1 MFLGIRFG
9 QKLKES
15 PALAGLNPAVRAFVI
30 SEALFW
36 SGWNFVAPIFSI
48 FVVKEIPGAT
58 VSQAAYAFT
67 LYLVCRM
74 LMELV
79 VSHRAGRLSN
89 PQRAVIDVVG
99 MTVVSIAYIAI
110 ALKPTLLAV
119 FVFYGIAGVGFG
131 ISSPVKYSLFSRSLE
146 KETEA
151 AVWGVY
157 DVVTLMGMAVATSLG
172 GLIADMFG
180 FRLLFLLAS
189 AVNILGALPYFFF
202 IRWWR
207 SEKYRR
213 LLANQVIS

>member
-1 MFLGIRFG
+1 MITGIRFG
-9 QKLKES
+9 QRLKES

-67 LYLVCRM
+67 VYLICRM
-74 LMELV
+74 VMELV
-79 VSHRAGRLSN
+79 VSSRTGKLSN
-89 PQRAVIDVVG
+89 PQRAVIDVLG
-99 MTVVSIAYIAI
+99 MAVVSIAYIAI
-110 ALKPTLLAV
+110 ALHATMSAV
-119 FVFYGIAGVGFG
+119 FVFYAIAGIGFG

-172 GLIADMFG
+172 GIIADLFG

-189 AVNILGALPYFFF
+189 AINILGTVPYLFF

-213 LLANQVIS
+213 MVAAS

>member
-9 QKLKES
+9 HRFRES

-48 FVVKEIPGAT
+48 FVVKDIPGAT

-74 LMELV
+74 LVELF
-79 VSHRAGRLSN
+79 VSRKAGALSN

-99 MTVVSIAYIAI
+99 MVVVSLSYLCI
-110 ALKPTLLAV
+110 ALQANLLTV
-119 FVFYGIAGVGFG
+119 YVFYAVAGVGFG

-151 AVWGVY
+151 SVWGLY
-157 DVVTLMGMAVATSLG
+157 DVVTLSGMALATSLG
-172 GLIADMFG
+172 GFVADAYG
-180 FRLLFLLAS
+180 FKSLFLLA
-189 AVNILGALPYFFF
+189 ATVNILGALPYLFF

-207 SEKYRR
+207 QEKEHR
-213 LLANQVIS
+213 LKVLK